1 MNDKAY
7 RWIIGLL
14 MGVVIAVSGWAYSQS
29 NQRITRMERLVDDLI
44 PTVSRIEE
52 KVTNTE
58 KKVENIERILEKP
71 GSP

>member
-7 RWIIGLL
+7 KWIIGLL
-14 MGVVIAVSGWAYSQS
+14 MGVVMAVSGWAYTQS
-29 NQRITRMERLVDDLI
+29 NQRVTRMERLVDDLI

-71 GSP
+71 ASP

>member
-7 RWIIGLL
+7 KWIIGLL

-29 NQRITRMERLVDDLI
+29 NQRVTRMERLVDDLI

-71 GSP
+71 ASP

>member
-7 RWIIGLL
+7 KWIIGLL

-29 NQRITRMERLVDDLI
+29 NQRVTRMERLVDDLI

>member
-29 NQRITRMERLVDDLI
+29 NQRITRMERLLDDLI
-44 PTVSRIEE
+44 PTVYRIEE
-52 KVTNTE
+52 KVE
-58 KKVENIERILEKP
+58 HIERILQKP
-71 GSP
+71 ASP

>member
-7 RWIIGLL
+7 RWIIGLF
-14 MGVVIAVSGWAYSQS
+14 MGVVIAVSGWAYTQS
-29 NQRITRMERLVDDLI
+29 NQRVTRMERLVDDLI

-58 KKVENIERILEKP
+58 KKVEKIERILEKP
-71 GSP
+71 VSP